1 MTFRPPV
8 KSRPGH
14 YVMVHGLVATTGRFQ
29 DLSILGSTE
38 VLETAMVLGVL
49 DQWEF
54 RPATQ
59 DGRAVSVEILLAI
72 PAE

>member
-1 MTFRPPV
+1 
-8 KSRPGH
+8 
-14 YVMVHGLVATTGRFQ
+14 MVHGFVATTGRFQ

-38 VLETAMVLGVL
+38 PLETEIVSGVLE
-49 DQWEF
+49 QWEF

-59 DGRAVSVEILLAI
+59 DGRAVTVEILLAI